1 MVILRHIRTAQ
12 AAFTNLL
19 GYGALVGL
27 LSDFFIRSEV
37 TALDAQNLSE
47 AFAVK
52 RVGLLFLA
60 GFQMTGFTAIQKRGE

>member
-1 MVILRHIRTAQ
+1 MAEPAET
-12 AAFTNLL
+12 AFTDH
-19 GYGALVGL
+19 VGDGEL
-27 LSDFFIRSEV
+27 FGSLSDFFVWNEV
-37 TALDAQNLSE
+37 APFDAQNLSE